1 MKTRVNAKMTR
12 NEKGR
17 WRISEV
23 AVELDVKVD
32 NEYVNQIQRCV
43 TLFEDFCI
51 VSKSVE
57 QGIPLMAKVNWAS
70 S

>member
-1 MKTRVNAKMTR
+1 
-12 NEKGR
+12 
-17 WRISEV
+17 
-23 AVELDVKVD
+23 VELDVNVD
-32 NEYVNQIQRCV
+32 NEHVNQIQRCV

-57 QGIPLMAKVNWAS
+57 QGIPLRAKVNWAS